1 MQLRSPDELFDR
13 VRREAGLTSTQ
24 DAQWMMLAVFAALK
38 EQISPGEAED
48 VFDQVDSVNVLVS

>member
-48 VFDQVDSVNVLVS
+48 VFDQIDSVNVLVS